1 MKEKLQQGR
10 AVFGVSVMI
19 PSVQIVEMIGKL
31 GFDWVLIDCEHGSIS
46 LETVELMAMAAQASG
61 LTPIVRPPK
70 NDAEIIL
77 QYMDRGVMGIQ
88 APHIC
93 TANEARAV
101 VSAVK
106 YHPHGTRS
114 LAVGTRAANY
124 GFNLTLGEYTKQA
137 NKEILVC
144 VQIEDTDG
152 LANIAEIADVEG
164 IDVLFVGPSD
174 LSQSLGYPGN
184 PNHPVVR
191 EAMQNAF
198 QTITKAKKTAGTA
211 GNYEVVSVR
220 LKQGVSYYY
229 IHLTTLLARGCSEF
243 FLAAQN
249 DPRETIQNNSVIEK
263 SVKRLF

>member
-1 MKEKLQQGR
+1 MVNRMKEKLQQGK
-10 AVFGVSVMI
+10 AVFGVSIMI

-88 APHIC
+88 APHVS
-93 TANEARAV
+93 TATEARAV

-124 GFNLTLGEYTKQA
+124 GFNLTLGEYTQQA

-144 VQIEDTDG
+144 VQIEDTDA
-152 LANIAEIADVEG
+152 LANITEIAGVEG

-174 LSQSLGYPGN
+174 LSQCLGYPGN
-184 PNHPVVR
+184 SGHPVVR
-191 EAMQNAF
+191 EVMQNAF
-198 QTITKAKKTAGTA
+198 TTITKAEKTAGTA
-211 GNYEVVSVR
+211 GNYEVAATR
-220 LKQGVSYYY
+220 LEQGVTYYY

-243 FLAAQN
+243 FLAAQKIS
-249 DPRETIQNNSVIEK
+249 R
-263 SVKRLF
+263 